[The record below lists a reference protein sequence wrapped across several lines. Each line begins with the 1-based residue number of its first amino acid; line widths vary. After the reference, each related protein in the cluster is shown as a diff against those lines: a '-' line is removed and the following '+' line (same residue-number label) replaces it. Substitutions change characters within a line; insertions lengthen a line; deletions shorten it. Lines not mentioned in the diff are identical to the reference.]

1 MIDNYICKCKKFNFK
16 SKNLFYWEDRSTT
29 SDEIDII
36 NFLKKNFNLRNKT
49 LLHIGIGNSEI
60 ASKFSEIKKIF
71 GITISNSEIQKAKK
85 LNIKNYEVYLCDKY
99 SKTFIDKIKDIR
111 FDLLIDPNL
120 KSYSCCDESFNFMM
134 NNLIKVLSTNG
145 IIITSRN
152 GMNWYKKLKPKISF
166 NFKHFFHFKLKE
178 INGDQKNQLSIN
190 EIKKFT
196 NYHKLSLTYDER
208 VLYLKK

>member
-1 MIDNYICKCKKFNFK
+1 MIDKYVCKCKKFNFK
-16 SKNLFYWEDRSTT
+16 SKNLVYWENRSTT
-29 SDEIDII
+29 SDEIEII

-111 FDLLIDPNL
+111 FDLIIDPNL

>member
-1 MIDNYICKCKKFNFK
+1 MKILNMIDKYVCKCKKFKFK

-99 SKTFIDKIKDIR
+99 SKTF
-111 FDLLIDPNL
+111 
-120 KSYSCCDESFNFMM
+120 
-134 NNLIKVLSTNG
+134 LIK
-145 IIITSRN
+145 
-152 GMNWYKKLKPKISF
+152 LKI
-166 NFKHFFHFKLKE
+166 
-178 INGDQKNQLSIN
+178 
-190 EIKKFT
+190 
-196 NYHKLSLTYDER
+196 
-208 VLYLKK
+208 

>member
-1 MIDNYICKCKKFNFK
+1 
-16 SKNLFYWEDRSTT
+16 
-29 SDEIDII
+29 
-36 NFLKKNFNLRNKT
+36 
-49 LLHIGIGNSEI
+49 
-60 ASKFSEIKKIF
+60 
-71 GITISNSEIQKAKK
+71 
-85 LNIKNYEVYLCDKY
+85 
-99 SKTFIDKIKDIR
+99 
-111 FDLLIDPNL
+111 
-120 KSYSCCDESFNFMM
+120 MM

-145 IIITSRN
+145 LIITSRN

-166 NFKHFFHFKLKE
+166 NFKRFFHFKLKE

>member
-1 MIDNYICKCKKFNFK
+1 MIDKYVCKCKKFNFK
-16 SKNLFYWEDRSTT
+16 SKNLVYWENRSTT
-29 SDEIDII
+29 SDEIEII

-99 SKTFIDKIKDIR
+99 SKTFVDKIKDIR
-111 FDLLIDPNL
+111 FDFIIDPNL

-145 IIITSRN
+145 LIITSRN

-166 NFKHFFHFKLKE
+166 NFKRFFHFKLKE